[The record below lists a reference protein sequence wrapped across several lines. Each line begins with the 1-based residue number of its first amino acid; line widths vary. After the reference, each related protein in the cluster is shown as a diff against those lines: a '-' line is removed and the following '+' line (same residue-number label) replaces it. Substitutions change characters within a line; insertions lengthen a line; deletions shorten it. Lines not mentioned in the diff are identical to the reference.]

1 MDSEEMK
8 PYAYSIIRILGN
20 DLVPRHGVGQT
31 LANLKFTLENESDFA
46 NCKKLWLVNRIIDKE
61 CEMAVISL
69 LDKHNQT
76 YKVLPFETE
85 HYQLSWT
92 RYEKLRYIVKLNN
105 ARNFAVSEG
114 RRLSKWIFPLDG
126 NVFIPD
132 EGWKNITF
140 YLDNLSNK
148 LFKITMHRINYSNDE
163 VFTFDPKKYES
174 QEPQVIF
181 RDDNFDAFDENLAY
195 ANSNKEEFLLRFP
208 HTPYLNYVIRLNDFT
223 QGYNNDL
230 RREIRLK
237 AIPIVVSLVDEMV
250 AIERTNK
257 SN

>member
-1 MDSEEMK
+1 MK

-76 YKVLPFETE
+76 YKVLPFETV

-195 ANSNKEEFLLRFP
+195 ANSNKEVFLLRFP